1 MGFKMSSKEIA
12 FFQLFADEDEELDVR
27 FASDHGGKVP
37 VIKTGSPSL
46 DDALSSGGY
55 PYGRII
61 QLYGPQHSGKTLM
74 AMLGIVEAQKADP
87 TAKQLF
93 IDAEGTFSEI
103 WAQTLGID
111 CNRVLHLSGDIAVN
125 GRRLFEA
132 LLGTPKEDKQ
142 HILVGK
148 SKEG

>member
-1 MGFKMSSKEIA
+1 MSSNEKE
-12 FFQLFADEDEELDVR
+12 FFQAFADADEELDIGY
-27 FASDHGGKVP
+27 ANEYGGKVP

-74 AMLGIVEAQKADP
+74 AMLGMLEAQKADL

-93 IDAEGTFSEI
+93 IDAEGTFSAI
-103 WAQTLGID
+103 WAETLGID
-111 CNRVLHLSGDIAVN
+111 L
-125 GRRLFEA
+125 
-132 LLGTPKEDKQ
+132 
-142 HILVGK
+142 
-148 SKEG
+148 